1 MSKITTSPKK
11 LFSQVNLGRVRISN
25 QGTRLKDTI
34 YVYCITL
41 EEILGFQLG
50 FEIETFEAAAWRMRR
65 LGGAVAWRRG
75 RRCGGEGGGLE
86 AGDVNV
92 RERDEAKEI
101 CFCVFNFV

>member
-50 FEIETFEAAAWRMRR
+50 FEIETFEAAAWRCGD
-65 LGGAVAWRRG
+65 LEGPWHGGG
-75 RRCGGEGGGLE
+75 DGGVERGGGLE